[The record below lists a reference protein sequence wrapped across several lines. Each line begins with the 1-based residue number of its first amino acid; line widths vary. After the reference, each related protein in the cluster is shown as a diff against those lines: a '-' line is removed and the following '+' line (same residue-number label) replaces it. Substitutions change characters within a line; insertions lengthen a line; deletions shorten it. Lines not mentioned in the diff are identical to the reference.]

1 MQKEFETL
9 GSFLTTVAACQKPD
23 QKVLEALL
31 APFPTAIEAVSRA
44 KEANRRE
51 RDWLSHLTLLG
62 EGAPVIGWVV
72 NVSRASKGSGMMLN
86 LHPAAEA
93 HDICV

>member
-9 GSFLTTVAACQKPD
+9 GSFLKIVAVCQKPE
-23 QKVLEALL
+23 QKALEALL

-51 RDWLSHLTLLG
+51 RDWLPHLTLLG

-72 NVSRASKGSGMMLN
+72 NVSVACLKKSYQG
-86 LHPAAEA
+86 AT
-93 HDICV
+93 